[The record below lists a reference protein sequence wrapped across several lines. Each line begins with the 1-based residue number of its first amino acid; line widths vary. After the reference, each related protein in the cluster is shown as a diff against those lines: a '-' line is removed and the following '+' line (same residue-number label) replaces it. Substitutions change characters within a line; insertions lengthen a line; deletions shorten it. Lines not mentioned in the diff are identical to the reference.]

1 MYVCVCVY
9 ASVWGREEG
18 KQNMGE
24 IKLILRRIAV
34 QNMGK
39 VRCHGVSTMI
49 LSSGIA
55 LGKKKNLYEPQFL

>member
-1 MYVCVCVY
+1 
-9 ASVWGREEG
+9 
-18 KQNMGE
+18 MGE

-34 QNMGK
+34 KNMGK

-55 LGKKKNLYEPQFL
+55 LGKKIIFMSLSFFKRN